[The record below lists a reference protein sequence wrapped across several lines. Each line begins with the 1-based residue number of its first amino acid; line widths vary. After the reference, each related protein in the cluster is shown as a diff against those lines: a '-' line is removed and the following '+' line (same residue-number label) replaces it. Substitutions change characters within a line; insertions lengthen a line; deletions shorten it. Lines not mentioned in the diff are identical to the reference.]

1 MKGNVYGSTIE
12 IANQELEKIIE
23 DYKSMGYLVTRY
35 VKRSN
40 GSFVEFNNA
49 DFWQAVRAGDGQR
62 ANRCNVA
69 YIDRG
74 INQNIINCIIR
85 PAITLKPFQAE
96 RYY

>member
-12 IANQELEKIIE
+12 IANRKLEEIIE

-35 VKRSN
+35 VKSLN

-69 YIDRG
+69 YIDYN
-74 INQNIINCIIR
+74 IDQDIINYTVR

>member
-12 IANQELEKIIE
+12 IANQELEQIIE
-23 DYKSMGYLVTRY
+23 DYKSMGYFIIRY
-35 VKRSN
+35 IKRLN

-49 DFWQAVRAGDGQR
+49 DFWQAIYAGDGQR

-69 YIDRG
+69 YIDRN
-74 INQNIINCIIR
+74 INQNIVDCIIK

>member
-12 IANQELEKIIE
+12 IANQELEQIIE
-23 DYKSMGYLVTRY
+23 DYKTMGYLVTRY
-35 VKRSN
+35 VKRLN

-49 DFWQAVRAGDGQR
+49 DFWQAVRVGDGQR

-69 YIDRG
+69 YIDRN
-74 INQNIINCIIR
+74 INQNIVDCIIR

>member
-12 IANQELEKIIE
+12 IANQELEHIIE
-23 DYKSMGYLVTRY
+23 EYKTMGCLVTRY
-35 VKRSN
+35 VKRLN

-49 DFWQAVRAGDGQR
+49 DFWQAVYAGNGQR
-62 ANRCNVA
+62 ANRCNIA
-69 YIDRG
+69 YIDRN
-74 INQNIINCIIR
+74 INQNIIDCIIR